1 MTKIV
6 VSKVK
11 INELITTIGGV
22 LGGTLIRLR
31 GIFPVLAVIAILKII
46 FDLIE
51 DLNPRAC

>member
-11 INELITTIGGV
+11 INALITTIGGV

-31 GIFPVLAVIAILKII
+31 GIFPALAVIAILKII

-51 DLNPRAC
+51 DLKRGVC

>member
-6 VSKVK
+6 VYKVK
-11 INELITTIGGV
+11 INALITIIGTV
-22 LGGTLIRLR
+22 LGGTLMRLR
-31 GIFPVLAVIAILKII
+31 GIFPALAVIAILKII

>member
-6 VSKVK
+6 VYKVK
-11 INELITTIGGV
+11 INTLITIIGAV
-22 LGGTLIRLR
+22 LGGTLMRLR
-31 GIFPVLAVIAILKII
+31 GIFPALAVIAILKII